1 MTDPAVES
9 TLREFLLTEVFYDRE
24 LEDLGAEESLIE
36 GGLLDSL
43 SILRIATATCNSG

>member
-24 LEDLGAEESLIE
+24 LDIRAIGELVA
-36 GGLLDSL
+36 
-43 SILRIATATCNSG
+43 RQRKKR